1 MHRRLIATIL
11 WCAAL
16 TGASAQNQLPD
27 ITGEWDGVLMGRLH
41 LIVKL
46 QTGPD
51 GALKGGLES
60 PDQTTATIP
69 IAAVKLDVGK
79 TVRLEVNSIQSVFE
93 GRLTDDF
100 SEINGAWQ
108 QGGHSFPL
116 ILRRPGAAPKV
127 TLHPLTRGLVPLE
140 PCRGAGGNT
149 EGLCGTYEVFENRET
164 KAGRKI
170 ALNIMLLPAML
181 LPAQAEKAAE
191 KAEADPVFML
201 AGGPGQSAVDAYAP
215 LGFTAKLR
223 AHRDIVL
230 VDQRGT
236 GQSGTLNCALGDPQ
250 DAQTV
255 VATPF
260 PPEALKSCRAQLETH
275 ADLTQYTTSIAA
287 DDLNEVRLAL
297 GYGKI
302 DLLGGS
308 YGSLAALVYLRR
320 HPDTVRLMVLSQ
332 VVPPGYKLGLT
343 FAKTIQSSIERLFL
357 DCAADAACGKAF
369 PDLRA
374 EYRTILD
381 RLDKAPAK
389 FEFYNAQAHLRQ
401 TVTLARGMFVAN
413 LRPILY
419 IPELAA
425 ALPYILHQAFENHW
439 DSYARAAFAANSG
452 IQSVIARGMS
462 FSVLCT
468 EDVPFISDAAMRR
481 ETDGTDLGSF
491 LIPIYRAGCAN
502 WARGK
507 VPEDFFA
514 PVKSDIPVLMIS
526 GAGDPATPPST
537 AAEAA
542 RSLPN
547 SKLVT
552 VEHGTHM
559 TDSPCIDT
567 MIGQFVAQGSAEGLD
582 TSCVA
587 EIKRPPFVTPAGVNS
602 IR

>member
-1 MHRRLIATIL
+1 MQRRLIAAIL
-11 WCAAL
+11 CCAAL
-16 TGASAQNQLPD
+16 PVTSAQSQLPD
-27 ITGEWDGVLMGRLH
+27 ITGEWDGILLGKLH

-46 QTGPD
+46 EKGPD
-51 GALKGGLES
+51 GSLKGGLQS
-60 PDQTTATIP
+60 PDQTPDTIP
-69 IAAVKLDVGK
+69 IATVKLDAAK
-79 TVRLEVNSIQSVFE
+79 TVHLDLNSLDAVFE
-93 GRLTDDF
+93 GHLTDDF
-100 SEINGAWQ
+100 TEIHGAWQ

-116 ILRRPGAAPKV
+116 ILRRPGAAPKT
-127 TLHPLTRGLVPLE
+127 TLHALTRGRVPLE
-140 PCRGAGGNT
+140 PCRGADGNT
-149 EGLCGTYEVFENRET
+149 EGLCGTYQVFENRET
-164 KAGRKI
+164 RAGRKI
-170 ALNIMLLPAML
+170 ALHMMLLPA
-181 LPAQAEKAAE
+181 EAA
-191 KAEADPVFML
+191 KPQGDPVFML
-201 AGGPGQSAVDAYAP
+201 AGGPGQSAVDAYAA

-223 AHRDIVL
+223 AQRDIVL

-236 GQSGTLNCALGDPQ
+236 GKSGPLTCALGDLQ

-255 VATPF
+255 VASLF

-308 YGSLAALVYLRR
+308 YGSLAAQVYLRR

-343 FAKTIQSSIERLFL
+343 FAKTIQASIERLFS
-357 DCAADAACGKAF
+357 DCAADAACSKAF
-369 PDLRA
+369 PDLRT
-374 EYRTILD
+374 EYRTILE
-381 RLDKAPAK
+381 RLNQASAK
-389 FEFYNAQAHLRQ
+389 FEFYNVQAKQRQ

-425 ALPYILHQAFENHW
+425 AVPYILHQAFEDHW

-452 IQSVIARGMS
+452 IFSQIARGLS
-462 FSVLCT
+462 FSVLCA
-468 EDVPFISDAAMRR
+468 EDVPFISDAEARR
-481 ETDGTDLGSF
+481 ETEGTDLGSF
-491 LIPIYRAGCAN
+491 LIPIYQAACTT
-502 WARGK
+502 WPRGE
-507 VPEDFFA
+507 VPDDFFA

-537 AAEAA
+537 AVEAA

-552 VEHGTHM
+552 IEHGTHM
-559 TDSPCIDT
+559 TDSPCIDA
-567 MIGQFVAQGSAEGLD
+567 MIAQFVAQGSAAGLD

-587 EIKRPPFVTPAGVNS
+587 QIKSPPFLTPGTNS